1 MPARPS
7 TKGRPTTR
15 VKPGLTVKAEP
26 EAIEQNKG
34 ERKRQRD
41 ADLIVE
47 FLSDG
52 LPHTRAEIG
61 TFAKKNDIS
70 EAQLGRIKKQ
80 YAIAHVR
87 VQPGSE
93 NGVGQSVVAWI
104 IK

>member
-1 MPARPS
+1 M
-7 TKGRPTTR
+7 
-15 VKPGLTVKAEP
+15 KAEP
-26 EAIEQNKG
+26 EAGEQNKG
-34 ERKRQRD
+34 ERTRQRE

-70 EAQLGRIKKQ
+70 ESQLGRIKKQ

-87 VQPGSE
+87 VQLGAE
-93 NGVGQSVVAWI
+93 NGLGQSVVAWL
-104 IK
+104 IKK